1 MHDVFCSGA
10 LKSLAGEPGAID
22 IDKEEKSWA
31 KSRSLEDIKN
41 DIARRAGES
50 ILFERVDRK
59 EVEGLLGRLTSLD
72 PDLWGSE
79 WGKLGARHEANA
91 EELEKL
97 GKKEAGEAYYQA
109 YEYYR
114 IGRYP
119 VPSSPEKMHCYKGAL
134 RSFLKAAPYL
144 DPPLE
149 QVEIPFE
156 GKKVVGYLQI
166 PRGVSRPPVVMHWGG
181 VDGWKEDRRSN
192 SEVFHKEGLATFTID
207 MPGAGE
213 NPCLGQEPRAERTFP
228 RPSTISKRAR
238 YRRQAHRRNGRS
250 FGGYWAAKLA
260 HTEPKRLRGAVNW
273 GAGVHRT
280 FQEEWLRP
288 ALTVTA
294 SQYLMGPASLLDAR
308 SYIFGVKTLEEVLNI
323 APSLS
328 LVTQGLIDQPCA
340 PLLCI
345 NGKEDDQHPI
355 SDFYLLAEHGSPKAI
370 RIIAGAGHMGR
381 KPGSPATKFNR
392 SSPPGSNK
400 NFHRRNR
407 WLVLHLSKKEDLAP
421 EHQPSTMLL
430 QRAGVLWAVLWRC
443 CTVPSWRANA
453 HLGSYVRFESSLDHK
468 LIELTA
474 LATHG
479 SWNASTNGSPRKPR
493 AEGRHS
499 DRNHSGYSSKERAGA
514 FLLRGCADHQLCSGT
529 VAYASGE
536 RSDFSGTL
544 WSIGRKRSRRID
556 RYRRLLCN
564 GSVYLECVRS
574 GDGNRG

>member
-1 MHDVFCSGA
+1 M
-10 LKSLAGEPGAID
+10 E
-22 IDKEEKSWA
+22 A

-41 DIARRAGES
+41 DIARRAGR
-50 ILFERVDRK
+50 INPFERVDRK
-59 EVEGLLGRLTSLD
+59 EVEGLLDRLTSLD

-91 EELEKL
+91 EELAKR
-97 GKKEAGEAYYQA
+97 GQKEAGKSYSQA

-119 VPSSPEKMHCYKGAL
+119 VPSSPEKMNCYKGAL

-149 QVEIPFE
+149 RIEIPFE

-166 PRGVSRPPVVMHWGG
+166 PRAVNRPPVVMHWGG

-192 SEVFHKEGLATFTID
+192 SEVLHKDGLATFTID

-213 NPCLGQEPRAERTFP
+213 NPCLGQELRAEQTFSAAIDYLET
-228 RPSTISKRAR
+228 RNDIDGKRIAVM
-238 YRRQAHRRNGRS
+238 GGS

-273 GAGVHRT
+273 GAGVHGT

-288 ALTVTA
+288 ALTLTA
-294 SQYLMGPASLLDAR
+294 SQYLMGPASLLNAR

-328 LVTQGLIDQPCA
+328 LVTQGLIDQPSA

-355 SDFYLLAEHGSPKAI
+355 SDFYLLAEHGSPKDI

-381 KPGSPATKFNR
+381 KPGE
-392 SSPPGSNK
+392 SNDEVQQIII
-400 NFHRRNR
+400 R
-407 WLVLHLSKKEDLAP
+407 WLKEKLS
-421 EHQPSTMLL
+421 
-430 QRAGVLWAVLWRC
+430 
-443 CTVPSWRANA
+443 
-453 HLGSYVRFESSLDHK
+453 
-468 LIELTA
+468 
-474 LATHG
+474 
-479 SWNASTNGSPRKPR
+479 
-493 AEGRHS
+493 
-499 DRNHSGYSSKERAGA
+499 
-514 FLLRGCADHQLCSGT
+514 
-529 VAYASGE
+529 
-536 RSDFSGTL
+536 
-544 WSIGRKRSRRID
+544 
-556 RYRRLLCN
+556 
-564 GSVYLECVRS
+564 
-574 GDGNRG
+574 

>member
-1 MHDVFCSGA
+1 M
-10 LKSLAGEPGAID
+10 E
-22 IDKEEKSWA
+22 A

-41 DIARRAGES
+41 DIARRAGR
-50 ILFERVDRK
+50 INPFERVDRQ

-91 EELEKL
+91 EELAKL

-119 VPSSPEKMHCYKGAL
+119 VPSSPEKINCYKGAL

-149 QVEIPFE
+149 RIEIPFE

-166 PRGVSRPPVVMHWGG
+166 PRGVNRPPVVMHWGG

-192 SEVFHKEGLATFTID
+192 SEVLHKEGLATFTID

-213 NPCLGQEPRAERTFP
+213 NPCLGQEPRAERTFSVAIDYLET
-228 RPSTISKRAR
+228 RNDIDGKRIA
-238 YRRQAHRRNGRS
+238 AMGGS

-260 HTEPKRLRGAVNW
+260 HTEPTRLRGAVNW

-288 ALTVTA
+288 ALTLTA

-308 SYIFGVKTLEEVLNI
+308 SYIFGVKTLEEVLAI

-328 LVTQGLIDQPCA
+328 LVTQGLIDQPSA

-355 SDFYLLAEHGSPKAI
+355 SDFYLLAEHGSPKDI
-370 RIIAGAGHMGR
+370 RIIADAGHMGR
-381 KPGSPATKFNR
+381 KPGQASDEVQQIVTN
-392 SSPPGSNK
+392 
-400 NFHRRNR
+400 
-407 WLVLHLSKKEDLAP
+407 WLKQK
-421 EHQPSTMLL
+421 LL
-430 QRAGVLWAVLWRC
+430 
-443 CTVPSWRANA
+443 
-453 HLGSYVRFESSLDHK
+453 
-468 LIELTA
+468 
-474 LATHG
+474 
-479 SWNASTNGSPRKPR
+479 
-493 AEGRHS
+493 
-499 DRNHSGYSSKERAGA
+499 
-514 FLLRGCADHQLCSGT
+514 
-529 VAYASGE
+529 
-536 RSDFSGTL
+536 
-544 WSIGRKRSRRID
+544 
-556 RYRRLLCN
+556 
-564 GSVYLECVRS
+564 
-574 GDGNRG
+574 

>member
-1 MHDVFCSGA
+1 M
-10 LKSLAGEPGAID
+10 E
-22 IDKEEKSWA
+22 A

-41 DIARRAGES
+41 DIARRAGRVNP
-50 ILFERVDRK
+50 FERVDRK

-91 EELEKL
+91 EELAKL
-97 GKKEAGEAYYQA
+97 GKKEAGESYYQA

-119 VPSSPEKMHCYKGAL
+119 VPSSPEKISCYKGAL

-149 QVEIPFE
+149 RIEILFE

-166 PRGVSRPPVVMHWGG
+166 PRSINRPPVVMHWGG

-192 SEVFHKEGLATFTID
+192 SEFFHKEGLATFTID

-213 NPCLGQEPRAERTFP
+213 NPCLGQEPRAERTFSAAIDYLEN
-228 RPSTISKRAR
+228 RNDIDGKRIAVM
-238 YRRQAHRRNGRS
+238 GGS

-260 HTEPKRLRGAVNW
+260 HTEAKRLRGAVNW

-355 SDFYLLAEHGSPKAI
+355 SDFYLLAEHGSPKDI

-381 KPGSPATKFNR
+381 KPG
-392 SSPPGSNK
+392 
-400 NFHRRNR
+400 
-407 WLVLHLSKKEDLAP
+407 
-421 EHQPSTMLL
+421 QPSDEVQQIVTTWLK
-430 QRAGVLWAVLWRC
+430 Q
-443 CTVPSWRANA
+443 
-453 HLGSYVRFESSLDHK
+453 K
-468 LIELTA
+468 L
-474 LATHG
+474 
-479 SWNASTNGSPRKPR
+479 S
-493 AEGRHS
+493 
-499 DRNHSGYSSKERAGA
+499 
-514 FLLRGCADHQLCSGT
+514 
-529 VAYASGE
+529 
-536 RSDFSGTL
+536 
-544 WSIGRKRSRRID
+544 
-556 RYRRLLCN
+556 
-564 GSVYLECVRS
+564 
-574 GDGNRG
+574 